1 MVTTTKTNK
10 TGHQQVSLNKNEKS
24 LKKLDTMTPDLV
36 KARRL
41 RHPTF
46 QRIFG
51 RAKEA
56 RGAGPTLGPPLYAIT
71 RSNWSPGSARNWIA
85 VHAIKNPTS
94 TKN

>member
-1 MVTTTKTNK
+1 
-10 TGHQQVSLNKNEKS
+10 
-24 LKKLDTMTPDLV
+24 MTPDLV

-71 RSNWSPGSARNWIA
+71 RSNRNPESAEVRPLFSRKDGSWFRAELDC
-85 VHAIKNPTS
+85 S
-94 TKN
+94 